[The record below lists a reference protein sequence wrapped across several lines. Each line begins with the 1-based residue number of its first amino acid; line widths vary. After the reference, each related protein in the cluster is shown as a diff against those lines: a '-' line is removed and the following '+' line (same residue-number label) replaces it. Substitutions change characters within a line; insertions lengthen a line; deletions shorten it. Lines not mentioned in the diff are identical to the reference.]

1 MSDKPQAPRKV
12 KNLKTYYK
20 SWKLVGTGMTSNVY
34 HAKKKKEDVAIKVAK
49 RADCEFLDQAFSSES
64 VILKNLDCDYI
75 LTWRDFVCDVKN
87 GFCIELEFLNGLE
100 LYDVIYEQH
109 YETKQLFKDA
119 DIYSFGID
127 MLEAISYIHS
137 KNIIH
142 RDIKPENFRFREKE
156 RNTLVLCDFGIAE
169 EIEDNIRYSYD
180 MPGTVVYSAPEI
192 FNRRSMKGKLYKA
205 AELWSLGVTLFVTI
219 YGGDFVESSDNE
231 VIIKHIL
238 NSEPDFSLL
247 EGVSPKIVSF
257 VKKLLQKKGSKR
269 PTAEKAL
276 EELKSIKEKLSSAK
290 MKKRPSRGSRTN
302 SK

>member
-20 SWKLVGTGMTSNVY
+20 TWNLVGTGMTSNVY
-34 HAKKKKEDVAIKVAK
+34 HAKRKNDDVAIKVAK
-49 RADCEFLDQAFSSES
+49 RADCEFLDQAFTSES
-64 VILKNLDCDYI
+64 SILKNLDNEYI
-75 LTWRDFVCDVKN
+75 LKWRDFVCDVKN
-87 GFCIELEFLNGLE
+87 GFCIELEPLLGLE
-100 LYDVIYEQH
+100 LYDVIYTQH
-109 YETKQLFKDA
+109 YETKELFKDA
-119 DIYSFGID
+119 DIYGFGIQ
-127 MLEAISYIHS
+127 MLEAITYIHS

-142 RDIKPENFRFREKE
+142 RDIKPENFRFREKD
-156 RNTLVLCDFGIAE
+156 RSTLVLCDFGIAE
-169 EIEDNIRYSYD
+169 TIEDQERYSYD

-192 FNRRSMKGKLYKA
+192 FNRRSMKGRLYKA
-205 AELWSLGVTLFVTI
+205 AEMWSLGVTLFVTI

-231 VIIKHIL
+231 VIIKHII

-247 EGVSPKIVSF
+247 EGVSPKIVNF

-276 EELKSIKEKLSSAK
+276 EELKGIKEKLTPK
-290 MKKRPSRGSRTN
+290 MKKRSSRGTRAN